1 MTAEE
6 ALASLADDPTG
17 ILLSTQFAEFVSIEP
32 GDAVE
37 VLFAQ
42 GTDEQV
48 FADDARRRPVRAPA
62 GLPGRRGRDG
72 EHRPD
77 PTAGPV
83 DLPDFFLARTGDG
96 RTSTLEGAVAGLS
109 ADLGATGQLAVET
122 RETAL
127 DKDQSSL
134 AALNIHGL
142 LTLDSGF
149 GLAMA
154 IVAIGIFVFGLL
166 LQRRREYVTMRA
178 QGLQPR
184 EIRALIVA
192 ETGTV
197 TVTGAWSASS
207 SASGWPSCS

>member
-1 MTAEE
+1 M
-6 ALASLADDPTG
+6 
-17 ILLSTQFAEFVSIEP
+17 
-32 GDAVE
+32 
-37 VLFAQ
+37 
-42 GTDEQV
+42 
-48 FADDARRRPVRAPA
+48 
-62 GLPGRRGRDG
+62 
-72 EHRPD
+72 
-77 PTAGPV
+77 V
-83 DLPDFFLARTGDG
+83 DLAYYQQLVPSAVPDFFLARTGDG
-96 RTSTLEGAVAGLS
+96 RTSTLEGAVAGMS
-109 ADLGATGQLAVET
+109 TDLGAGGQLAVET

-142 LTLDSGF
+142 LTLDSGY

-178 QGLQPR
+178 QGLQSS

-197 TVTGAWSASS
+197 TVTACLIGIVVGVGMAFLLVRVLRPLFVLTPRLLFAPGDVLLLVLLVVVATLVSS
-207 SASGWPSCS
+207 VAASGLVGRLKPTELLRDE